1 MINTELFK
9 FNKINENVIQIYGT
23 INGVANLIED
33 MNRKVYIYNL
43 KFIKNGKLYKISNEN
58 IRTLSTL
65 EALAEKI
72 IKIYNECE

>member
-9 FNKINENVIQIYGT
+9 FSKINENTIQIYGT

-33 MNRKVYIYNL
+33 KNRKVYIYNF
-43 KFIKNGKLYKISNEN
+43 KFIKNDKLYKISNEN